1 MKWKESVKFLFS
13 PVAQKAARSDISNS
27 NVVHVRDI
35 RKEIITSDVI
45 EKFNKLRQSSEKIT
59 LFMLS

>member
-45 EKFNKLRQSSEKIT
+45 EKFNKLWQSSEKIT
-59 LFMLS
+59 LFRLS

>member
-1 MKWKESVKFLFS
+1 MKRKESVKFLFS
-13 PVAQKAARSDISNS
+13 PVAQKAARSDISHS
-27 NVVHVRDI
+27 NVVHVRGV